1 MPILSQVDGHFH
13 REFNRSEVYE
23 LHGSVEQWQCAG
35 DPESNAREPCDGTLW
50 ELDPSFRF
58 RVDADTMRAEPD
70 EVIKCRKCKGQ
81 GRPNVLMFHD
91 KQWIANTRDEVS
103 FHCYPTQPARP
114 FLTAIL

>member
-1 MPILSQVDGHFH
+1 
-13 REFNRSEVYE
+13 VYE